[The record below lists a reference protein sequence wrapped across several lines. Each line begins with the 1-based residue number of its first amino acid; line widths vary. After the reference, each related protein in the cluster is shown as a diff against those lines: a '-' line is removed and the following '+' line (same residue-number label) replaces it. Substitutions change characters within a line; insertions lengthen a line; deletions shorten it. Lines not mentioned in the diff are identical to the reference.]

1 MKKKVTKTEYLDY
14 IFSILT
20 DFGVVVTK
28 EIKEEFFALK
38 TKSEIC
44 YKKRQTNKRN
54 PKRRITWQSK
64 LKQ

>member
-28 EIKEEFFALK
+28 EIKEEFFRFKNKKRNLLQ
-38 TKSEIC
+38 
-44 YKKRQTNKRN
+44 KRQTNKRN

-64 LKQ
+64 SKQ

>member
-20 DFGVVVTK
+20 DFVVVVTK

-44 YKKRQTNKRN
+44 YKKD
-54 PKRRITWQSK
+54 K
-64 LKQ
+64 LIKEILKGE

>member
-28 EIKEEFFALK
+28 EIKEEFFDLK
-38 TKSEIC
+38 KKSEIC
-44 YKKRQTNKRN
+44 YKKHKII
-54 PKRRITWQSK
+54 KEI
-64 LKQ
+64 LKG